1 MGFVVCGLAVT
12 ITEAR
17 TATWGLDTKAFF
29 AGENAGLQQPG
40 GPSLPFKSP
49 TKLGYEC
56 FSYFFS
62 CSHCKC
68 TVVCL
73 IHPLNDLA
81 ERYLSNKPLF
91 TTTAGYRQHGVSA
104 ESRSAARRPSVHFA
118 PLDTYGDSLGCFVA
132 SRKSVGEG
140 SLTQYRVGLRNAP
153 KVGH

>member
-1 MGFVVCGLAVT
+1 MPGCSSR
-12 ITEAR
+12 EAR
-17 TATWGLDTKAFF
+17 LCLSSRRPNSVT
-29 AGENAGLQQPG
+29 NV
-40 GPSLPFKSP
+40 SRI
-49 TKLGYEC
+49 
-56 FSYFFS
+56 FFS
-62 CSHCKC
+62 CNHCKC

-73 IHPLNDLA
+73 IHPLNHLA
-81 ERYLSNKPLF
+81 ERYLSNKSLF
-91 TTTAGYRQHGVSA
+91 TTTAGYGQHGVSA